1 MDREFGLKIDFLN
14 NHFLVVQNLYTLK
27 KKKKTDKYES
37 RVKVSEVTF
46 ETKEGKIYATVHLV
60 KR

>member
-1 MDREFGLKIDFLN
+1 MDREFGLKIDFLD
-14 NHFLVVQNLYTLK
+14 NHFLVVQNLYTLEIV
-27 KKKKTDKYES
+27 KKTDKYES

>member
-14 NHFLVVQNLYTLK
+14 NHFLVVQNLYTLEIV
-27 KKKKTDKYES
+27 KKTDKYES